1 MKDLDKDKIY
11 KQFLNIMNEENILV
25 DEEMKKHT
33 SFKIGG
39 PADFLLLPQNIEE
52 IQEIIKICQVQGIP
66 YFVMGNG
73 SNLLVRDKGMRCVV
87 IKIADNFSDVF
98 ISGTSVIAKSGIL
111 LSTLSKKVLN
121 KSLKGLEFASGI
133 PGTLGGAV
141 TMNAGAYDGE
151 MKDVVKSCKVLDEK
165 GNIIELSFEE
175 LELGYRSSIIQTNH
189 YIVLEVRLELEN
201 GNYDEIKGN
210 IDEFT
215 KRRTT
220 KQPLHLPS
228 AGSTFKR
235 PKGYFTGKL
244 IQDAN
249 LKGAKIG
256 GAQVSELHSGFIVNV
271 DNASAKDVL
280 DLINHIQK
288 TIMDKFGV
296 ELHPEVRVVG
306 EE

>member
-11 KQFLNIMNEENILV
+11 RQFLNIMNEENILA

-39 PADFLLLPQNIEE
+39 PADFLLLPQSIEE
-52 IQEIIKICQVQGIP
+52 IQEIIKTCQAQGIP

-98 ISGTSVIAKSGIL
+98 ISGTSVVAKSGIL

-121 KSLKGLEFASGI
+121 ESLKGLEFASGI

-165 GNIIELSFEE
+165 GNIKELSFEE
-175 LELGYRSSIIQTNH
+175 LELGYRSSIIQTKH

>member
-1 MKDLDKDKIY
+1 MKNLDKNKIY
-11 KQFLNIMNEENILV
+11 QQFLNIMGKENILM
-25 DEEMKKHT
+25 DEPMKNHT

-39 PADFLLLPQNIEE
+39 PADLLLLPQNLEE
-52 IQEIIKICQVQGIP
+52 IQKVIEICKIEEIP

-87 IKIADNFSDVF
+87 IKIADNFNDVF
-98 ISGTSVIAKSGIL
+98 IEGTSVVAKAGIL
-111 LSTLSKKVLN
+111 LSTLSKKVLK

-133 PGTLGGAV
+133 PGTLGGAI

-151 MKDVVKSCKVLDEK
+151 MKDVVKGCKVLDEK
-165 GNIIELSFEE
+165 GNVIELSLEE
-175 LELGYRSSIIQTNH
+175 LELGYRTSIIQKKG
-189 YIVLEVRLELEN
+189 YIVLEVNLELEE
-201 GNYDEIKGN
+201 GNYDEIKKN

-235 PKGYFTGKL
+235 PPGYFAGKL
-244 IQDAN
+244 IQDAS

-271 DNASAKDVL
+271 GNATAEDVL
-280 DLINHIQK
+280 NLIGYIQK
-288 TIMDKFGV
+288 TVLEKFGV
-296 ELHPEVRVVG
+296 ELHPEVRIVG

>member
-1 MKDLDKDKIY
+1 LDKDKIY
-11 KQFLNIMNEENILV
+11 RQFLNIMNEENILV
-25 DEEMKKHT
+25 DEEMSKHT

-39 PADFLLLPQNIEE
+39 PADLLLLPQNIEE
-52 IQEIIKICQVQGIP
+52 IQGIIKICQEEEVP

-98 ISGTSVIAKSGIL
+98 ISGTSVVAKSGIL
-111 LSTLSKKVLN
+111 LSTLSKKVL
-121 KSLKGLEFASGI
+121 KESLRGLEFASGI

-151 MKDVVKSCKVLDEK
+151 MKDVVKSCKILDGK
-165 GNIIELSFEE
+165 GAVIELSFEE
-175 LELGYRSSIIQTNH
+175 LELGYRSSIIQEKD
-189 YIVLEVRLELEN
+189 YIVLEVRLELEK
-201 GNYDEIKGN
+201 GNYDEIKGK

-249 LKGAKIG
+249 LKGVKIG

-271 DNASAKDVL
+271 DNASARDVL
-280 DLINHIQK
+280 DLIDHIQK